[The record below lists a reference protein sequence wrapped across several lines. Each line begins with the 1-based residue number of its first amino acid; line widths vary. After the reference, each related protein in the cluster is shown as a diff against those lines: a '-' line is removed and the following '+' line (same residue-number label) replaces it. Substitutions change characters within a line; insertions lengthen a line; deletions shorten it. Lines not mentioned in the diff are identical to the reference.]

1 MSSLTT
7 MMISVYIKTN
17 KPNKPSEAADSSES
31 SKGNLFNSD
40 KIDNDLMKTES
51 AAEVE
56 CAIEINLLYWTSSTW
71 HM

>member
-1 MSSLTT
+1 MSSLMT

-17 KPNKPSEAADSSES
+17 KLNKPSEAADSSEN
-31 SKGNLFNSD
+31 SKGNLFNND
-40 KIDNDLMKTES
+40 KIDNDLMKNEP

-56 CAIEINLLYWTSSTW
+56 CAIEINLPYWTSSTW

>member
-1 MSSLTT
+1 MT

-17 KPNKPSEAADSSES
+17 KPNKPSEAADSSEN
-31 SKGNLFNSD
+31 SKGNLFNND
-40 KIDNDLMKTES
+40 KIDNDLMKNEP

-56 CAIEINLLYWTSSTW
+56 SAIEINLPYWTSSTW

>member
-1 MSSLTT
+1 
-7 MMISVYIKTN
+7 MMILVYIKTN